1 MNTVESLRDLV
12 KGIVAKQLELEKN
25 DVKEDANIFE
35 DLGLDST
42 GVIELLLALEEE
54 CEIEFDMEEL
64 DPGNLESINAITG
77 YILEL
82 R

>member
-1 MNTVESLRDLV
+1 MNTIKNLKDLV
-12 KGIVAKQLELEKN
+12 TGIVAKQLELQKHEI
-25 DVKEDANIFE
+25 KEDANIFE

-64 DPGNLESINAITG
+64 DPANLESINAITE

>member
-1 MNTVESLRDLV
+1 MNTIKNLKDLV
-12 KGIVAKQLELEKN
+12 TGIVAKQLELQKHEI
-25 DVKEDANIFE
+25 KEYANIFE

-64 DPGNLESINAITG
+64 DPANLESINAITE

>member
-1 MNTVESLRDLV
+1 
-12 KGIVAKQLELEKN
+12 
-25 DVKEDANIFE
+25 
-35 DLGLDST
+35 
-42 GVIELLLALEEE
+42 LLLALEEE

-64 DPGNLESINAITG
+64 DPANLESINAITE